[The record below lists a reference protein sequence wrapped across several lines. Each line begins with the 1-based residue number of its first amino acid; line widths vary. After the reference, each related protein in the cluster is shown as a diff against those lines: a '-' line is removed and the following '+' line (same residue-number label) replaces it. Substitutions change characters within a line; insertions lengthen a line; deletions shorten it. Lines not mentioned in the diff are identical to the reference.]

1 MPSQDREAG
10 KVVTQKAVASLAARR
25 SGMVGYLM
33 SKDRRVDVR
42 SSARLVYLST
52 TRRFITP
59 SLNKPEILRITVGET
74 RQALIESKKFNSVIG
89 GILLS
94 IAMKM
99 VEKLVEKWLD
109 ENLFNIESVP
119 PQFVK
124 GEPGYAEK

>member
-1 MPSQDREAG
+1 
-10 KVVTQKAVASLAARR
+10 
-25 SGMVGYLM
+25 MVGYLM

-94 IAMKM
+94 IAMIC
-99 VEKLVEKWLD
+99 V
-109 ENLFNIESVP
+109 SV
-119 PQFVK
+119 FIFFAVT
-124 GEPGYAEK
+124 

>member
-1 MPSQDREAG
+1 
-10 KVVTQKAVASLAARR
+10 
-25 SGMVGYLM
+25 MVGYLM

-52 TRRFITP
+52 ARRFITP

-74 RQALIESKKFNSVIG
+74 RQTLIESKQFNSVIG

>member
-1 MPSQDREAG
+1 
-10 KVVTQKAVASLAARR
+10 
-25 SGMVGYLM
+25 MVGYLM